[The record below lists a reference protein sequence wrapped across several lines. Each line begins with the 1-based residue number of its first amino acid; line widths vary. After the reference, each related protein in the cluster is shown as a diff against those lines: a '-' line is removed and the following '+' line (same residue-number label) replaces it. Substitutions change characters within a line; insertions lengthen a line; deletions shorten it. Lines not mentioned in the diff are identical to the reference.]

1 MSTTT
6 KTNNMY
12 KIYGFKSRSID
23 AAFSV
28 YMVGECKSLKRNVK
42 AQYFLSSSS
51 IAEATRTEFTVYLLL
66 TLKMEKYCN
75 VIQNN
80 NPI

>member
-1 MSTTT
+1 MCCWVMSTT

-23 AAFSV
+23 AALLGV
-28 YMVGECKSLKRNVK
+28 QELKRNVK

-51 IAEATRTEFTVYLLL
+51 IAEATRTEFTVDLLL